1 MIMKWS
7 AATAIAAAALA
18 LACPASAAAGT
29 AGQSAVPARAAS
41 AVPQVLPINAAV
53 AALPLGTEDRTGYR
67 RTSFRHWNAG
77 DIPADG
83 CNTRA
88 EVLLAEAVVAPEVGP
103 GCTLTGGV
111 WWSYY
116 DDREVTPAGALDIDH
131 MVPLAEAWDS
141 GASAWTAKRRE
152 AYANDQGQL
161 ASLVAVTARSNRSKA
176 DQDPAQWLPPAPG
189 ALCRYVAEWT
199 ATKLRWGLA
208 VDEAE
213 QERLLD
219 IAADCGGTDV
229 EYTPAP

>member
-1 MIMKWS
+1 MMIMKQS
-7 AATAIAAAALA
+7 AVAAAALA
-18 LACPASAAAGT
+18 LTLSLPPAVHAAAEPAAPAS
-29 AGQSAVPARAAS
+29 SV
-41 AVPQVLPINAAV
+41 VPQVLPIGVAV
-53 AALPLGTEDRTGYR
+53 SALPLAVEDRTGYQ

-77 DIPADG
+77 DVPADG

-88 EVLLAEAVVAPEVGP
+88 EVLLAEAVVYPEIGP

-141 GASAWTAKRRE
+141 GAAEWTAARRE
-152 AYANDQGQL
+152 AYANDQGQP

-176 DQDPAQWLPPAPG
+176 DQDPAEWLPPAPD
-189 ALCRYVAEWT
+189 ALCRYGAEWT

-208 VDEAE
+208 VDEME
-213 QERLLD
+213 RDRLLD
-219 IAADCGGTDV
+219 IAAGCGGTSV
-229 EYTPAP
+229 EFTPAP